1 MSIHGTT
8 HTPLSTLGPALAACG
23 LAGVGYLVGWS
34 RGSRWT
40 HDAMSHPNRLAPQGA
55 PHWS

>member
-1 MSIHGTT
+1 MSIHTT
-8 HTPLSTLGPALAACG
+8 HTTLSTWGPTLAACG
-23 LAGVGYLVGWS
+23 LAGVGYMIGWS

-40 HDAMSHPNRLAPQGA
+40 HDAMSHPSRLAPQGA